1 MKVFSG
7 EDSFESYTNLLE
19 YVNQISSKTN
29 LSIKVLNEDEISID
43 FFIDRLSSLDI
54 FGENY
59 IYILKRVLNKKDI
72 STFILENINRLKD
85 EDIVIWNDTSL
96 DKRSSLYKKLKDL
109 ELINDYPKLT
119 ERDFRNWLD
128 KILSKKEF
136 KLTND
141 AYEYLLL
148 NSLNNKWLITSNI
161 KKLEL
166 LDKRDIDLK
175 TISKYINIDSNGDIW
190 KFLEYFSSRKR
201 DKAILEMDKLL
212 TIGDNTQYLISMIN
226 REIKILYK
234 VLVVKRE
241 NKDIYKYLK
250 ISPFQLKLYINKS
263 RNFKEF
269 ELKKLI
275 ERLFNIDYM
284 IKKGEIED
292 KLALTLFLL
301 TL

>member
-166 LDKRDIDLK
+166 LDKKGIDLK